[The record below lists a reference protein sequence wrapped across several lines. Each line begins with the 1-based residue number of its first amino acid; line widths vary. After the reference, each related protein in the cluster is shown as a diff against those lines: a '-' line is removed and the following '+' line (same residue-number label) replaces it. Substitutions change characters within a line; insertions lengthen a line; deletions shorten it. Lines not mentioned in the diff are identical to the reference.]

1 MRVDAVNF
9 GNNQRIPSN
18 HEEMQKKAYA
28 QIMKHYQ
35 ETGKYE
41 PAIIDYYQ
49 NGEPK
54 ITYLSDK
61 KSGLSGFFS
70 SIKKVLKRII
80 KK

>member
-1 MRVDAVNF
+1 MKVDAVSF
-9 GNNQRIPSN
+9 GNQRRVPAN
-18 HEEMQKKAYA
+18 HEEMQNKAYA

-41 PAIIDYYQ
+41 PAIIDYFE

-61 KSGLSGFFS
+61 KTCGSRIFS
-70 SIKKVLKRII
+70 SIKKFFKNII

>member
-1 MRVDAVNF
+1 MRVDAISF

-18 HEEMQKKAYA
+18 HEEMQNKALA
-28 QIMKHYQ
+28 EIMKHYQ

-41 PAIIDYYQ
+41 PAIIDYYPDRA
-49 NGEPK
+49 PK
-54 ITYLSDK
+54 IRYISDK
-61 KSGLSGFFS
+61 KSGFFS